1 MVNGDVMGVL
11 SGKVALISGAARGQ
25 GRSHAIRLAEEGA
38 NIIGFDICH
47 QIDSVEYA
55 MATQQDLAETSKMV
69 ECGGGRIVTVEA
81 DARDPEAVQK
91 VVDLGLTEFGQID
104 IVVANAGIMPIT
116 GEQGMQRQA
125 WIDAIDV
132 MLSGV
137 YYTVQAAAPSMIEK
151 GAGGAIVITS
161 STAGLKGLVR
171 DYKTAV
177 PGLAGYIAAKHGVVG
192 LMRMYANALAA
203 HNIRC
208 NTVHPTGCDT
218 PMVMNDVFAA
228 WKDSQEQLSH
238 DMQNLL
244 PVPAI
249 EPVDVS
255 NAIVYLC
262 SDMGRYVTGTIL
274 PVDAGFSVR

>member
-69 ECGGGRIVTVEA
+69 ECGGGRIVTAEA

>member
-1 MVNGDVMGVL
+1 MGLL

-69 ECGGGRIVTVEA
+69 ECGGGRIVTAEA

-104 IVVANAGIMPIT
+104 IVVANAGIMPIS

-132 MLSGV
+132 LLSGV
-137 YYTVQAAAPSMIEK
+137 YYTVQAAVPSMIEE

-161 STAGLKGLVR
+161 SIAGLKGLLR

-177 PGLAGYIAAKHGVVG
+177 PGFAGYIAAKHGVVG
-192 LMRMYANALAA
+192 LMRMYANALAE

-208 NTVHPTGCDT
+208 NTVHPTACAT
-218 PMVMNDVFAA
+218 PMVMNDVFSA
-228 WKDSQEQLSH
+228 WKDGHELLSQ
-238 DMQNLL
+238 DMQNLM

-249 EPVDVS
+249 DPIDVS

>member
-69 ECGGGRIVTVEA
+69 ECGGGRIVTAEA

-208 NTVHPTGCDT
+208 NTVHPTACDT

>member
-1 MVNGDVMGVL
+1 MGVL

-69 ECGGGRIVTVEA
+69 ECGGGRIVTAEA

>member
-208 NTVHPTGCDT
+208 NTVHPTACDT

>member
-1 MVNGDVMGVL
+1 MGVL

-208 NTVHPTGCDT
+208 NTVHPTACDT

>member
-1 MVNGDVMGVL
+1 MGLL

-69 ECGGGRIVTVEA
+69 ECGGGRIVTAEA

-104 IVVANAGIMPIT
+104 IVVANAGIMPIS

-132 MLSGV
+132 LLSGV
-137 YYTVQAAAPSMIEK
+137 YYTVQAAVPSMIEE

-161 STAGLKGLVR
+161 SIAGLKGLLR

-177 PGLAGYIAAKHGVVG
+177 PGFAGYIAAKHGVVG

-208 NTVHPTGCDT
+208 NTVHPTACAT

-228 WKDSQEQLSH
+228 WKDSHEQLSQ
-238 DMQNLL
+238 DMQNLM

-249 EPVDVS
+249 DPIDVS